1 MTAPHSPTAERAL
14 LGAMILAGDND
25 AVRAGI
31 FGTVKRDWLYLES
44 HRLIW
49 DAMTMCERDSKTID
63 TVNLGIC
70 LRDLGTLKQAGGAQT
85 LSLLA
90 TAVPTV
96 QGWRHYAQTVQDDY
110 DRRQLIAALATAQS
124 KVAAEP
130 TEAAAELV
138 TAVNQILSRSDEKTV
153 FDGIDAARLTLDMI
167 IEAEKRVKAGKLVRW
182 SMSTDKLA
190 DVIPLMPGKMHVLAM
205 RSGGG
210 KTSVAC
216 NGAQFTAGAGEPFG
230 FHSVEMPVAELNL
243 RAMSR
248 VVNIDELSCLKGRP
262 TAQCLPSAQLY
273 LAPGGPG
280 HNPLFITRPAPTIE
294 DVERRVRHLYAV
306 HGVRYHAVDY
316 FQLLRSTQRFE
327 SRSGELN
334 YIGQR
339 LKQLT
344 VELPGCAVLVLAQLN
359 KVWSKENP
367 TKEDIRYGSGLT
379 DSADGVTLGW
389 RPGKGTDDDREIVF
403 RLDKGRFGGEG
414 TQRFTWT
421 EGRVVDGFAPL
432 QKELN
437 RRYELVR
444 RPKEYPTK

>member
-1 MTAPHSPTAERAL
+1 
-14 LGAMILAGDND
+14 MILAGDND

-49 DAMTMCERDSKTID
+49 DAMTMCERDGKSID

-70 LRDLGTLKQAGGAQT
+70 LRDLGTLRQAGGAQT

-96 QGWRHYAQTVQDDY
+96 QGWKHYAQTVQDDY
-110 DRRQLIAALATAQS
+110 ERRALIAALAVAQD
-124 KVAAEP
+124 KVLAEP
-130 TEAAAELV
+130 EAAAAELV
-138 TAVNQILSRSDEKTV
+138 TTVNQILSRSEEKTV
-153 FDGIDAARLTLDMI
+153 FDGIEATRLTLDMI
-167 IEAEKRVKAGKLVRW
+167 IAAEKRVKAGKLVRW

-190 DVIPLMPGKMHVLAM
+190 NLIPLMPGKMHVLAM

-216 NGAQFTAGAGEPFG
+216 DGAQFTAGAGEPFG

-243 RAMSR
+243 RMMSQ
-248 VVNIDELSCLKGRP
+248 VVDIDELSCLQGRP
-262 TAQCLPSAQLY
+262 TPRCLPNAELY
-273 LAPGGPG
+273 VSPDGPAR
-280 HNPLFITRPAPTIE
+280 NPLFITRPGPTIE
-294 DVERRVRHLYAV
+294 DVERRIRHLYAV

-316 FQLLRSTQRFE
+316 FQLLRSTQRFD
-327 SRSGELN
+327 SRMGELN

-359 KVWSKENP
+359 KHWSKETP
-367 TKEDIRYGSGLT
+367 SKEDIRFGSGLT

-389 RPGKGTDDDREIVF
+389 RPGKGTEDDREVVF

-421 EGRVVDGFAPL
+421 EGRVVVGFAPL
-432 QKELN
+432 RKELN

-444 RPKEYPTK
+444 RQKEYSSE